1 MNQKTRKKV
10 NRRGAIYVRLAM
22 LLIALALPVL
32 SLTVLG
38 SIWLWQNGAILIWA
52 AAAFA
57 ATILV
62 FGLERWLLASTISQA
77 DDLTLAA
84 SQGSS
89 GAPSA
94 DANPLWTEREVEA
107 WSDVNELADS
117 VATEQLT
124 SRDAIL
130 ELGTK
135 TVDIVARRLHPDAK
149 DPLWK
154 FTVPEALALVER
166 VSGQLRGFF
175 LESIPYGDRLT
186 VAQALTIYRWRS
198 AIAVAERAYD
208 IYRVIRAIINPL
220 TAIGGEMREQTQ
232 RQMLDNIRNAA
243 AKRIAQVYVKEV
255 GRAAID
261 LYSGRMKVTAK
272 ELETTV
278 SAVTRA
284 DREESQG
291 PAEPVRILIAGQTG
305 AGKSALVN
313 ALCGQVHAA
322 IDVLPTPGGYTFH
335 ELKREDAPAAL
346 LIDAP
351 GIGDSGTEISEL
363 VDRSA
368 TSDLIVWVVSA
379 ARADRETD
387 RKVLTSIRDRLHAI
401 ENRRPPPI
409 TFVLT
414 HIDRLRP
421 FQEWNPPY
429 DLGDTSTPKAASIR
443 EAMKAVAED
452 LGADVQEVIPAVLDP
467 QQTYNVDAVWGR
479 MLEVMPEAE
488 RSRLLRCLTQSASE
502 RPRWRTLWSQAVN
515 AGRVVTR
522 TLAKD

>member
-1 MNQKTRKKV
+1 MSKRKSRS
-10 NRRGAIYVRLAM
+10 RRGAFYLRAAM

-38 SIWLWQNGAILIWA
+38 SIWLWQNNAILIWV

-57 ATILV
+57 VTIIV
-62 FGLERWLLASTISQA
+62 YGLERWLLASTISQA
-77 DDLTLAA
+77 DDLTLEV

-89 GAPSA
+89 GAPRA
-94 DANPLWTEREVEA
+94 DANPLWTERELEA

-135 TVDIVARRLHPDAK
+135 TVDVVARRLHPDAK

-198 AIAVAERAYD
+198 AVAVAERAYD
-208 IYRVIRAIINPL
+208 IYRVVRAIINPL

-232 RQMLDNIRNAA
+232 RQMLDNIRSAA
-243 AKRIAQVYVKEV
+243 ARRIAQVYVKEV

-278 SAVTRA
+278 SAETKA
-284 DREESQG
+284 DREEAQVL
-291 PAEPVRILIAGQTG
+291 AEPVRILIAGQTG

-313 ALCGQVHAA
+313 ALCGHVRAP

-335 ELKREDAPAAL
+335 ELRRENAPAAL

-351 GIGDSGTEISEL
+351 GIGDASTEISQL
-363 VDRSA
+363 VDRA
-368 TSDLIVWVVSA
+368 ANSDLIVWVVSA
-379 ARADRETD
+379 ARGDRETD
-387 RKVLTSIRDRLHAI
+387 RRVLTSIRDRLQAI
-401 ENRRPPPI
+401 ENRPAPPI
-409 TFVLT
+409 VFVLT

-429 DLGDTSTPKAASIR
+429 DLANTSSPKTASIR
-443 EAMKAVAED
+443 EAMTAVAED
-452 LGADVQEVIPAVLDP
+452 LNANVEEVIPAVLDT
-467 QQTYNVDAVWGR
+467 QKAYNVDAVWGR

-488 RSRLLRCLTQSASE
+488 RSRLLRCLTQSALE

-515 AGRVVTR
+515 AGRVVTGK
-522 TLAKD
+522 LAKN